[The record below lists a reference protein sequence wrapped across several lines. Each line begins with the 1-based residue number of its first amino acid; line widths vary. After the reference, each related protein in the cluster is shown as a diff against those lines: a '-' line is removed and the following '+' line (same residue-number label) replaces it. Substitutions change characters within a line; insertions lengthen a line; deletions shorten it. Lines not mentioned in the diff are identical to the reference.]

1 MLDSMKR
8 IFLLLYAALL
18 CMVAAHAHAQGV
30 VQHTLP
36 NGLTV
41 LIKPDHRAPTAV
53 HMLWLRVGSMDEVD
67 GASGLAHVLEH
78 MLFKGSASLGPGE
91 FSRRV
96 AALGGRDNAFTS
108 KDYTAYFQQVPAAQ
122 LGAVM
127 ALEAERFATNRWSD
141 AEFAKELE
149 VVKEERRLCTDDSP
163 HARLGELFSATQF
176 LAHPYRRPIV
186 GWMGDLDSLQPEDA
200 RAFYRAWY
208 SPSNAA
214 LVVTGD
220 VDPQA
225 VLALAQQHYG
235 ALPSRATPQR
245 KPRPEPAQQGVRR
258 VALQAR
264 AEQAL
269 VHLGWVVP
277 GLSAEGLRAATPDAP
292 STDALALMV
301 LSAVLSGY
309 NGARLERALTQDAQR
324 VADSA
329 SAHYASLG
337 RGPSTFS
344 LSAVPAPGRSAQEVE
359 AALRAQV
366 ERVAKEGVSEAELA
380 RVKNQWVAGSV
391 YAQDSLF
398 NQARMLGSLWA
409 GGFAPD
415 TNERLIERLR
425 VVTGVQVQAVAQRY
439 FADSG
444 MTVATL
450 VPDANASAAAPRR
463 SAAAALRH

>member
-1 MLDSMKR
+1 MKR
-8 IFLLLYAALL
+8 TFLLLYAVLA
-18 CMVAAHAHAQGV
+18 CAMAAHAQTPAPAPAV
-30 VQHTLP
+30 VEHILP

-108 KDYTAYFQQVPAAQ
+108 KDYTAYFQQVPASQ
-122 LGAVM
+122 LGTVM
-127 ALEAERFATNRWSD
+127 ALEAERFATNQWSD

-149 VVKEERRLCTDDSP
+149 VVKEERRMRTDDSP
-163 HARLGELFSATQF
+163 QARLGELFAATQF

-208 SPSNAA
+208 SPTNAA

-235 ALPSRATPQR
+235 TIANRATPVR
-245 KPRPEPAQQGVRR
+245 KPRPEPVQQGARS
-258 VALQAR
+258 VALHAR

-277 GLSAEGLRAATPDAP
+277 GLSPEGLQASTPDAQ
-292 STDALALMV
+292 TGDALALMV

-309 NGARLERALTQDAQR
+309 SGARLERALTQDAQR

-344 LSAVPAPGRSAQEVE
+344 LSAVPAPGRSAQEAQV
-359 AALRAQV
+359 ALRAQV
-366 ERVAKEGVSEAELA
+366 ERVAREGVSEAELA

-398 NQARMLGSLWA
+398 NQARMLGSLWTA
-409 GGFAPD
+409 GFAPD

-425 VVTGVQVQAVAQRY
+425 AVTGAQVQAVAQRY
-439 FADSG
+439 FADTG

-450 VPDANASAAAPRR
+450 VPDASASAPTPRR
-463 SAAAALRH
+463 AVATGMRH